1 MTSITRQLLMS
12 LPSDCQG
19 DCHVLGCMNHG
30 YWRMNDLA
38 APSTSPTNS
47 LPTSVQC
54 IFKYL
59 KGEFPQA
66 ALGDAAAQQEGKCW
80 PSSCRLA
87 ISAPYSS
94 LLTTTLAPGSA
105 SWVWWLPRS
114 QEQENLS
121 GALLSTLLKQK
132 LPMQNSSPADST
144 GHYRYA

>member
-1 MTSITRQLLMS
+1 MTSITRQLLIS

-38 APSTSPTNS
+38 APSTNPTNPF
-47 LPTSVQC
+47 PTSVLY
-54 IFKYL
+54 IFKHL
-59 KGEFPQA
+59 KGEFPQP

-80 PSSCRLA
+80 PSSYRLA
-87 ISAPYSS
+87 IYAPCSS
-94 LLTTTLAPGSA
+94 LLTTTLAPEA
-105 SWVWWLPRS
+105 AWLWWLWRS

-144 GHYRYA
+144 GHYV